1 MKSITVL
8 KLKLD
13 ISDDVRQQLESVASH
28 CRHARNAAVEDWLLR
43 MRGKPETAKQ
53 STRLCKHAKH
63 EGKPK
68 SESTKLYHAITAA
81 VPELGTTNASMLAS
95 AISSHLS
102 AKVDWRRGKSP
113 DGTTPKRKDAIL
125 AYEDRVPFF
134 TGDCIPVR
142 SKDSTLAVSDG
153 QWSLTVRR
161 PLRDLDYLAG
171 DIASRGLS
179 PGIKKILA
187 AVATGERKFAD
198 SQILL
203 TSKGWMWHLPVQ
215 FEADQLDAT
224 TEAHLWPV
232 IGAEKNGRQA
242 DRPFAIHLPNQQRPW
257 YAGDGR
263 YLLAQTQRLI
273 GLKKQIGW
281 RYRQRMGA
289 GHGRQKIDAA
299 VRRRSKQLDN
309 IRAEVR
315 RRAIADIVS
324 QCVRAKC
331 GKLVYHEPTNPAKDR
346 LWFAAMQ
353 LDWDWTRF
361 GVDLKNAAARKGV
374 EVVIQKLKIKEVI
387 NAA

>member
-8 KLKLD
+8 KLKLAV
-13 ISDDVRQQLESVASH
+13 DDETQQQMRVVASH

-43 MRGKPETAKQ
+43 QRGKPETAKQ
-53 STRLCKHAKH
+53 SQRLCKHVKH

-81 VPELGTTNASMLAS
+81 VPELGTTNASMIAS
-95 AISSHLS
+95 AIASHLS
-102 AKVDWRRGKSP
+102 AKVDWRRGKDES
-113 DGTTPKRKDAIL
+113 GRTPKRKDAIL
-125 AYEDRVPFF
+125 AYEDRIPFF

-142 SKDSTLAVSDG
+142 SKDSVITVRDG

-161 PLRDLDYLAG
+161 PLRDMHWLAV
-171 DIASRGLS
+171 DIASRGL
-179 PGIKKILA
+179 PPRIKSILA
-187 AVATGERKFAD
+187 DISTGARKFAD
-198 SQILL
+198 SQVLL
-203 TSKGWMWHLPVQ
+203 TSKGWQWHLPVA
-215 FEADQLDAT
+215 FERDQLDET
-224 TEAHLWPV
+224 IEAHLWPT
-232 IGAEKNGRQA
+232 IPSETARRQS
-242 DRPFAIHLPNQQRPW
+242 DRPFSLVLPNQQRPW
-257 YAGDGR
+257 YIGDGR
-263 YLLAQTQRLI
+263 YLLAQTERLV

-281 RYRQRMGA
+281 RYRQGMGA

-299 VRRRSKQLDN
+299 VRRRSQQLDN

-346 LWFAAMQ
+346 LWFAAVK

-361 GVDLKNAAARKGV
+361 GADLKNAAARKGV
-374 EVVIQKLKIKEVI
+374 EVVIVKLKIKEVI
-387 NAA
+387 GAA